1 MKRPSQ
7 PLFKFFAL
15 ASGEVVSNAGAEM
28 RLYRKVLIS
37 EAPGIAAAVKS
48 VQQSGLATHGAVR
61 NRTGESARAVVPV
74 FVISI
79 ILKYKEDPHMN
90 NPNIDLLGQ
99 VNLLKALLEAGVIN
113 DIEFKKIAA
122 RLAVKNGASIIIC

>member
-1 MKRPSQ
+1 
-7 PLFKFFAL
+7 
-15 ASGEVVSNAGAEM
+15 
-28 RLYRKVLIS
+28 
-37 EAPGIAAAVKS
+37 
-48 VQQSGLATHGAVR
+48 
-61 NRTGESARAVVPV
+61 
-74 FVISI
+74 
-79 ILKYKEDPHMN
+79 MN